1 MRKSMLSSLAP
12 ARTPK
17 EARTMTLRRI
27 PLLAAL
33 CTALLLTTAVTVR
46 GQGKKSDAVVKAKAS
61 AEKPSAGKEVV
72 TVTLEIDPKYHIYA
86 NPVGNPDHEASQTVV
101 SVTGKSKLESVKID
115 YPAGTVV
122 KDSVVGDYKVYTGKV
137 TIKATVQRA
146 GGDSSALEVA
156 VKLQACSKTSCLL
169 PATIKV
175 AVP

>member
-1 MRKSMLSSLAP
+1 MA
-12 ARTPK
+12 
-17 EARTMTLRRI
+17 LRRI

-33 CTALLLTTAVTVR
+33 AAALVLTTTVSVR
-46 GQGKKSDAVVKAKAS
+46 GQGKKSDAVVKAKAT
-61 AEKPSAGKEVV
+61 ADKPGDGKQVV

-86 NPVGNPDHEASQTVV
+86 NPVGNADHEASQTVV
-101 SVTGKSKLESVKID
+101 SVTGKSKLESVKVD

-146 GGDSSALEVA
+146 KGDSSALEVA